1 MRSCVAIVK
10 ALVTSN
16 VFCWVSID
24 QPTTLRENA
33 SRTTQQTL
41 PSLVGCSVM
50 SVIHSRFGA
59 VSVNSRLTRSV
70 AAYLPAFALRQT
82 LLRESVQAE
91 TTHQQRH
98 GLAVDED
105 ASPVPQLGRDAS
117 LAVDPAGL
125 AMHVGDLTS
134 KP

>member
-1 MRSCVAIVK
+1 
-10 ALVTSN
+10 
-16 VFCWVSID
+16 
-24 QPTTLRENA
+24 
-33 SRTTQQTL
+33 
-41 PSLVGCSVM
+41 M
-50 SVIHSRFGA
+50 SVIHSRFGT
-59 VSVNSRLTRSV
+59 VTVNSRLTRSV